1 MKKYVALMDQ
11 PDAWIQRHRQE
22 MIEELQPRA
31 SFPSVSRDK
40 RRNGRDEAIAIRK
53 LTDCSR
59 IYVGALAALD
69 DTI

>member
-1 MKKYVALMDQ
+1 
-11 PDAWIQRHRQE
+11 
-22 MIEELQPRA
+22 MIEELQSRA

-40 RRNGRDEAIAIRK
+40 RRNGRAEAIAIRK
-53 LTDCSR
+53 LTDCFR